1 MMRGWEILAVV
12 FILLASACGD
22 GVTTDN
28 SATAIDSIAA
38 LPEYRELDSLTR
50 LLDKSPEN
58 PDLLNQRAKVFIR
71 AGELNF
77 ALADVGR
84 AILIDSSKAD
94 YFLTISDI
102 YFQRQEPKRCLK
114 ALEMARHLDPRNLDA
129 MQRLAQFKLY
139 LGAYQESIDLANQM
153 LAIESQDERPFIIKA
168 LCFKELKDTTKAI
181 DSYLMAVAQNPDN
194 YDVQM
199 ELGILH
205 WGKGEAV
212 AESYLKNA
220 LDIRPDSKQALYA
233 LGMVYQT
240 TDRPDEA
247 LAAYAQI
254 LELDSTYRDAHYNT
268 GYVLFTEAR
277 YTEALESFDRAVA
290 VSPGYHQAVYMR
302 GLCHEMSGEKEL
314 AKREYSYA
322 LQLAPNFQKAN
333 DRLQGLLKKR

>member
-1 MMRGWEILAVV
+1 MRGWEILAAV
-12 FILLASACGD
+12 FLLLASACGNS
-22 GVTTDN
+22 VTTQG
-28 SATAIDSIAA
+28 SVEAIDSAA
-38 LPEYRELDSLTR
+38 AFPEYRALDSLTR
-50 LLDKSPEN
+50 LLDKSPDN
-58 PDLLNQRAKVFIR
+58 PQLLNQRAKVFIL

-84 AILIDSSKAD
+84 AILIDSSKAE

-139 LGAYQESIDLANQM
+139 LGAFQESIDLANQM
-153 LAIESQDERPFIIKA
+153 LAIDAQDERPFIIKA

-181 DSYLMAVAQNPDN
+181 ENYLKAVQQNPDN

-199 ELGILH
+199 ELGVLH
-205 WGKGEAV
+205 WGKGNSL

-233 LGMVYQT
+233 LAMVYQS
-240 TDRPDEA
+240 TDRPEDAMEKYA
-247 LAAYAQI
+247 LI
-254 LELDSTYRDAHYNT
+254 LALDSTYRDAYYNM
-268 GYVLFTEAR
+268 GYVHFTEAR
-277 YTEALESFDRAVA
+277 YAEALESFNRAVA
-290 VSPGYHQAVYMR
+290 VSPGYHQAIYMR
-302 GLCHEMSGEKEL
+302 GLCHEMTGEKEL

-322 LQLAPNFQKAN
+322 LQLVPNFQKAN
-333 DRLQGLLKKR
+333 DRLQGLLKKQ